1 VIDTS
6 NLPVLFEDFF
16 KDNMI
21 NIYVDKIQTDENKLR
36 LKDKNSQLYINIIW
50 EDVIYEL
57 FDNNKENFL
66 TFINE
71 NLNVAELLL
80 YIASNDIYVNC
91 NKFLNSWQSYQ
102 KHEDRKIIGF
112 FETKKKYAEFEIE
125 ENHEFINEYYDDLC
139 YFDLITHF
147 SIGDI
152 EIRISSP
159 SDIYRILFF
168 HQISDKILRLPS
180 DYISWNENSW
190 KNRIT
195 MSFKNISGNNKEAL
209 INDVLQEALFIM
221 KLYNKQIYNLGITTY
236 SGQKSIQNLE
246 EYPFKKFPKSDYVEP
261 LCFYNEAHKHSNEMK
276 FLNFYKVLEFF
287 FDKNKK
293 EQAIIA
299 IDEYKKLDSSTEKKE
314 ENLHLSLKNIYIN
327 SEEAQLKNLLKNEK
341 LVTQIRDIINSNFD
355 ESMTPKKFVKKL
367 YKVRNNI
374 VHSQDSSSKIP
385 EILINED
392 VFAENNYGLGLS
404 NWIDITEELCLICI
418 QHFCY
423 NDETDMVVKFHNDCW
438 KY

>member
-1 VIDTS
+1 
-6 NLPVLFEDFF
+6 
-16 KDNMI
+16 M
-21 NIYVDKIQTDENKLR
+21 
-36 LKDKNSQLYINIIW
+36 
-50 EDVIYEL
+50 
-57 FDNNKENFL
+57 
-66 TFINE
+66 
-71 NLNVAELLL
+71 
-80 YIASNDIYVNC
+80 
-91 NKFLNSWQSYQ
+91 
-102 KHEDRKIIGF
+102 
-112 FETKKKYAEFEIE
+112 
-125 ENHEFINEYYDDLC
+125 C

-209 INDVLQEALFIM
+209 INDVLQEALFMM
-221 KLYNKQIYNLGITTY
+221 KLYNKQIYNLGIKTY
-236 SGQKSIQNLE
+236 SGKKSIQNLE

-261 LCFYNEAHKHSNEMK
+261 LCFYNEAHKYSNEMK
-276 FLNFYKVLEFF
+276 FLNFYKVIEFF

-299 IDEYKKLDSSTEKKE
+299 IDEYKKMDSNIEKKK
-314 ENLHLSLKNIYIN
+314 ENLHLSLKKIYIN
-327 SEEAQLKNLLKNEK
+327 SEKAQLKSLLKNEK
-341 LVTQIRDIINSNFD
+341 LVTQISDIINSNFD
-355 ESMTPKKFVKKL
+355 ESMTPQNFGEKL
-367 YKVRNNI
+367 YEVRNNI

-392 VFAENNYGLGLS
+392 VFAKNNHGLGLS
-404 NWIDITEELCLICI
+404 NWIDIIEELCLICI

-423 NDETDMVVKFHNDCW
+423 NDEIDMVVKFHNDCW